1 MSIDWITVSAQ
12 IINFLILVWLLKRFL
27 YQPVMSAMES
37 REQRIAEQL
46 NKAQAREQKA
56 DEKAQHYQE
65 KTAELQCKRDETLAK
80 AREEAEQYKRQL
92 FDEARTEVAETRAHW
107 QRQAQQEK
115 EEFSGNLRHRTSDVI
130 QVIARKALT
139 DLAEIDLE
147 EQIIQSFIHRLKSLD
162 KDSHKTLLGTSESVR
177 IASAFELNSAM
188 RGRLTRAVHEHLV
201 DGIDVEFIKSPELL
215 CGIEL
220 VAGDGRLSW
229 NLANYLEELSER
241 VEEAFASA
249 IPTEK
254 AKE

>member
-12 IINFLILVWLLKRFL
+12 IINFLILVWLLKHFL
-27 YQPVMSAMES
+27 YQPVMRAMES

-46 NKAQAREQKA
+46 SEAQAREQVA
-56 DEKAQHYQE
+56 EEKVQNYQE
-65 KTAELQCKRDETLAK
+65 KSAELQFKYDEILAEAGKR
-80 AREEAEQYKRQL
+80 AEQHKRQL
-92 FDEARTEVAETRAHW
+92 FDEARAEVAKTRLHW
-107 QRQAQQEK
+107 QQQAQQEK
-115 EEFSGNLRHRTSDVI
+115 EEFLGNLRHRASDAI

-162 KDSHKTLLGTSESVR
+162 EESHKTLLGTSEPVR

-188 RGRLTRAVHEHLV
+188 RDQLTCAVHEHLI
-201 DGIDVEFIKSPELL
+201 DGIDVEYTKSPELV

-220 VAGDGRLSW
+220 SAGEGRLSW
-229 NLANYLEELSER
+229 NLANYLGELSER
-241 VEEAFASA
+241 VEEAFAPNALSK
-249 IPTEK
+249 E